1 MSQEERSS
9 LVVPRAPRTCRG
21 KEKGR
26 RRSSHF
32 TNPKQLKAQ
41 RERRHKKTLCEIVD
55 VDGSSDDSQ
64 GLKVR
69 SLEALTKVRCLHDVM
84 FI

>member
-21 KEKGR
+21 KQRGR

-41 RERRHKKTLCEIVD
+41 RERRQKKTLCEVVD
-55 VDGSSDDSQ
+55 VDVCSDDTQ

-69 SLEALTKVRCLHDVM
+69 SLEALTKVRLLHDVL